1 MQLKFCNYIIMHIM
15 ILCNSKANN
24 YTIKI
29 LNAITIM
36 CFNMLRVVF
45 LPASAYVFLFVEVSS
60 DHNIIPFSYV
70 TNIFHLRSLMLISRS
85 CDLESQEFTTVDIQ
99 YCFIWPG

>member
-1 MQLKFCNYIIMHIM
+1 MHIM
-15 ILCNSKANN
+15 ILCNSKAILA
-24 YTIKI
+24 IKI

-60 DHNIIPFSYV
+60 DHNYCHTIQ
-70 TNIFHLRSLMLISRS
+70 LRN
-85 CDLESQEFTTVDIQ
+85 
-99 YCFIWPG
+99 